1 MTPPGHAMRSSG
13 IERPVLLVTLAVFI
27 NYIDRGNLATAAPLM
42 QEQLGLTATQLG
54 MLGSAFYY
62 AYVPLMPA
70 AGWLVEHAGPKRV
83 FAAGIAL
90 WSIAT
95 ALTGFAGGFVALLLL
110 RLLLGLGESVAFPA
124 ATTIIAAVV
133 PLERLGI
140 ANGIMSFGYLIG
152 PAVGTAVG
160 GYLMGYIG
168 WRAVFVLFGLAS
180 LMWLWPWRRLSLPA
194 PVANAGVDRPA
205 SPAFTAILSERALW
219 GASLGHFA
227 ANYSYYFIIAWLP
240 FYLVKARGFSINEMA
255 TTASWAYL
263 FNAAAALATGA
274 LTDRWLRAGHSANS
288 IYKPIMGLAQ
298 VGSSVCMAAMM
309 LLPPAGSIAALLA
322 FEIIAG
328 CSYPGLFAIP
338 QIFAGPGATGRWV
351 GIQNACGN
359 VAGMVAPVATGLLVD
374 RTGRFD
380 LAFIVAAL
388 VSVLGCVGWLWIMPR
403 IAPIDWH
410 GAGGADAPAAR

>member
-1 MTPPGHAMRSSG
+1 
-13 IERPVLLVTLAVFI
+13 
-27 NYIDRGNLATAAPLM
+27 
-42 QEQLGLTATQLG
+42 
-54 MLGSAFYY
+54 
-62 AYVPLMPA
+62 MPA
-70 AGWLVEHAGPKRV
+70 AGWLVQQVGPKRV
-83 FAAGIAL
+83 FAAGIAV
-90 WSIAT
+90 WSVAT
-95 ALTGFAGGFVALLLL
+95 AMTGLAGGFVALLLL
-110 RLLLGLGESVAFPA
+110 RLLLGVGESVAFPA
-124 ATTIIAAVV
+124 ATQIIAAVV

-160 GYLMGYIG
+160 GFLMGYIG
-168 WRAVFVLFGLAS
+168 WRPVFVLFGIAS
-180 LMWLWPWRRLSLPA
+180 LLWLWPWQRLSWPA
-194 PVANAGVDRPA
+194 PVTNASVEGPA
-205 SPAFTAILSERALW
+205 SPAYTAILSKRALW

-227 ANYSYYFIIAWLP
+227 ANYSYYFIISWLP
-240 FYLVKARGFSINEMA
+240 FYLVKARGFSIGQMA

-274 LTDRWLRAGHSANS
+274 MTDRWLRAGRSANS

-298 VGSSVCMAAMM
+298 IGSSVCMAAML

-338 QIFAGPGATGRWV
+338 QIFAGSGATGRWV

-359 VAGMVAPVATGLLVD
+359 VAGMVAPVVTGLLVD

-380 LAFIVAAL
+380 IAFIVAAV
-388 VSVLGCVGWLWIMPR
+388 VSVFGCVGWLWIMPR
-403 IAPIDWH
+403 ISPIDWQQ
-410 GAGGADAPAAR
+410 AGGSHAPAAR